1 MLPAYAGMILFGI
14 PARLMLTCA
23 PRVCGDDP
31 TVSFSVPASHVVL
44 PAYAGMIPP
53 PTTCRRESPRAPR
66 VCGDDPTAPMT
77 APAPEMCSPRMRG

>member
-1 MLPAYAGMILFGI
+1 MLPAYAGMM
-14 PARLMLTCA
+14 PREKRKSTARGCA

-66 VCGDDPTAPMT
+66 VCGDDPSGMVGV
-77 APAPEMCSPRMRG
+77 SFL